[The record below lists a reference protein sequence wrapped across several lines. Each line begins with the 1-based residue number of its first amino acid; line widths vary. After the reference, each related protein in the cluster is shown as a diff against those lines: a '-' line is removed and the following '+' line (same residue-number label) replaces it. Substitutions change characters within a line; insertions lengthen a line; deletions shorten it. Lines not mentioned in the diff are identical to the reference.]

1 MLQIEDNSL
10 ITAIVAVDSKN
21 GIAKDGKI
29 PWKSKTDMK
38 FFKQQT
44 TENIIIM
51 GSTTLL
57 SLPNAMPLP
66 NRINIVLTRTPEK
79 YTCYPKYS
87 QLDNIFFWEEE
98 TVLEFL
104 AIKKMENKFLIKS
117 EHGQTK
123 NKKIFVIGGKQIYNL
138 LLRFCDSVLV
148 TRIKADYNCDLQ
160 LDCLDIIGAEM
171 NCKTCYEDD
180 ELQITQWSRS
190 SLQHCL

>member
-1 MLQIEDNSL
+1 MLQIENNSL

-38 FFKQQT
+38 FFREQT

-148 TRIKADYNCDLQ
+148 TRIKANYNCDLQ
-160 LDCLDIIGAEM
+160 LDCLDTIGTEM
-171 NCKTCYEDD
+171 NCKSCYEDD
-180 ELQITQWSRS
+180 ELQIIQWSRS

>member
-1 MLQIEDNSL
+1 MLQIEEQNL
-10 ITAIVAVDSKN
+10 NQVTAIVAVDSKN

-38 FFKQQT
+38 FFREQT
-44 TENIIIM
+44 TGHIIIM

-66 NRINIVLTRTPEK
+66 NRTNIVLTRTPEK

-87 QLDNIFFWEEE
+87 QLDNIFFWDES
-98 TVLEFL
+98 TILEFL
-104 AIKKMENKFLIKS
+104 EHKFLIKA
-117 EHGQTK
+117 EQDQTK
-123 NKKIFVIGGKQIYNL
+123 NKKIFVIGGKQIYDL
-138 LLRFCDSVLV
+138 LLRFCDSVFV

-160 LDCLDIIGAEM
+160 LSCFKTIETEM

-180 ELQITQWSRS
+180 ELQITQWTRS

>member
-1 MLQIEDNSL
+1 MLQIEDNSQV
-10 ITAIVAVDSKN
+10 TAIVAVDSKN

-38 FFKQQT
+38 FFREQT
-44 TENIIIM
+44 TGHIIIM

-66 NRINIVLTRTPEK
+66 NRTNIVLTRTPEK

-87 QLDNIFFWEEE
+87 QLDNIFFWDEK

-104 AIKKMENKFLIKS
+104 EHKFLIKA
-117 EHGQTK
+117 EHGETK
-123 NKKIFVIGGKQIYNL
+123 NKKIFVIGGKQIYDL

-160 LDCLDIIGAEM
+160 LTCLDTIGNEM
-171 NCKTCYEDD
+171 NCKTFYEDD

>member
-104 AIKKMENKFLIKS
+104 DIKKMENKFLIKA
-117 EHGQTK
+117 EQGQTK

-148 TRIKADYNCDLQ
+148 TKIKADYNCDLQ
-160 LDCLDIIGAEM
+160 LDCLDTIGTEM
-171 NCKTCYEDD
+171 NCKSCYEDD
-180 ELQITQWSRS
+180 ELQIIQWSRS